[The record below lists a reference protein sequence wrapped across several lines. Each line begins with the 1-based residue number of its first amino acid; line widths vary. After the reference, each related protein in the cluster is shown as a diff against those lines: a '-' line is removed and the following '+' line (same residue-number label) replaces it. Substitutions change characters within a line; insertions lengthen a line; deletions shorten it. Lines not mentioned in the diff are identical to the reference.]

1 MKTKTYLSTLLLAL
15 VAVLVTGCV
24 DRLNIAK
31 HGSLGTPEEYYK
43 TDAEVQSALAAMYG
57 SWRDVHQNWYTLL
70 NGMSDDAWAG
80 GGQRNDNVDLEKL
93 NEFNFAIESYT
104 VQSLYTQLYTLIYR
118 ANLILDYVA
127 GDTPVMRQAVA
138 EAHVA
143 RGWAHFYLVSL
154 WGTAPIVDHVLA
166 KEEYHMSNS
175 TPEATWAFVE
185 NEFDAAIQSG
195 ALATKTNVNDKE
207 SGIHV
212 TQEAA
217 KAFLGKAYLFQGK
230 YAEAAAIL
238 DEVIKSGKY
247 DLYRASDYGMLG
259 HASTNNCCEAIF
271 ELNRVNNAEQAWN
284 QFSQLFINIG
294 WRSSILSYT
303 AGSEAGNF
311 IATGSYGMLNPQG
324 GLYDAFVE
332 MEGEDGYRL
341 NQTIRTYEQL
351 NSIGVVNIGGNPL
364 VGNEGYF
371 FWKTRLLKEDC
382 IMDNPGLQMLQY
394 NNLRIMRYA
403 EVLLMAAEAHIQ
415 GGVDASKALDYV
427 NQVRDRAQLAPLS
440 AVTMDDVKK
449 EKRLELCMESC
460 RFQDLVRWGDAE
472 AVLGQQGKQ
481 IPSFSWQVL
490 KVEDKDAPDFGQVI
504 YDENGLA
511 TITGHSLSYPY
522 SNTDYGFKAK
532 HKLLPIPLREMDV
545 NPNMEQNPGW

>member
-1 MKTKTYLSTLLLAL
+1 
-15 VAVLVTGCV
+15 
-24 DRLNIAK
+24 
-31 HGSLGTPEEYYK
+31 
-43 TDAEVQSALAAMYG
+43 
-57 SWRDVHQNWYTLL
+57 
-70 NGMSDDAWAG
+70 
-80 GGQRNDNVDLEKL
+80 
-93 NEFNFAIESYT
+93 
-104 VQSLYTQLYTLIYR
+104 
-118 ANLILDYVA
+118 
-127 GDTPVMRQAVA
+127 
-138 EAHVA
+138 
-143 RGWAHFYLVSL
+143 
-154 WGTAPIVDHVLA
+154 
-166 KEEYHMSNS
+166 
-175 TPEATWAFVE
+175 
-185 NEFDAAIQSG
+185 
-195 ALATKTNVNDKE
+195 
-207 SGIHV
+207 
-212 TQEAA
+212 
-217 KAFLGKAYLFQGK
+217 
-230 YAEAAAIL
+230 
-238 DEVIKSGKY
+238 
-247 DLYRASDYGMLG
+247 MLG

-532 HKLLPIPLREMDV
+532 HNLLPIPLREMDV

>member
-31 HGSLGTPEEYYK
+31 HGSFGTPEEYYK
-43 TDAEVQSALAAMYG
+43 TDDEVESAVASMYV
-57 SWRDVHQNWYTLL
+57 SWRDVHQNWFTLL
-70 NGMSDDAWAG
+70 NAMSDDAWAG

-93 NEFNFAIESYT
+93 NEFNFNIDSGT
-104 VQSLYTQLYTLIYR
+104 IQSLYTQLYTLIYK
-118 ANLILDYVA
+118 ANLILDFVT
-127 GDTPVMRQAVA
+127 GDSPVMRQAVA

-143 RGWAHFYLVSL
+143 RGWANFYLVSL

-175 TPEATWAFVE
+175 TPEALWAFVE
-185 NEFDAAIQSG
+185 NEFNAAIESG
-195 ALATKTNVNDKE
+195 ALVTKSNVDDKVT
-207 SGIHV
+207 GIRV
-212 TQEAA
+212 TVEAA

-230 YAEAAAIL
+230 YQEAAAIL
-238 DEVIKSGKY
+238 DEVIASGKY

-294 WRSSILSYT
+294 WRSSILTYT
-303 AGSEAGNF
+303 PGTEAGNF
-311 IATGSYGMLNPQG
+311 IASGSYGMLNPQS
-324 GLYDAFVE
+324 GLYNAFVE

-351 NSIGVVNIGGNPL
+351 NSIGVVNMGGNPL

-415 GGVDASKALDYV
+415 GGVDASKALDYI
-427 NQVRDRAQLAPLS
+427 NQVRDRAQLAPLTS
-440 AVTMDDVKK
+440 VTMDDIKK

-460 RFQDLVRWGDAE
+460 RYQDLVRWGDAE

-481 IPSFSWQVL
+481 IPSFAWSVAYNADGTTSIASHEL
-490 KVEDKDAPDFGQVI
+490 
-504 YDENGLA
+504 
-511 TITGHSLSYPY
+511 TYPY
-522 SNTDYGFKAK
+522 SNTEYGFKAK

>member
-31 HGSLGTPEEYYK
+31 HGSLGGPESYYQ
-43 TDAEVQSALAAMYG
+43 TDEEAEAALASMYG
-57 SWRDVHQNWYTLL
+57 SWRDLHQNWFTLL
-70 NGMSDDAWAG
+70 NAMSDDAWAG

-93 NEFNFAIESYT
+93 NEFNYMIDSGT
-104 VQSLYTQLYTLIYR
+104 IQSLYSQLYTLIYK
-118 ANLILDYVA
+118 ANLIIGHVT
-127 GDTPVMRQAVA
+127 GDSPVMRQVVA
-138 EAHVA
+138 EAHAA
-143 RGWAHFYLVSL
+143 RGWAHFYLVTL
-154 WGTAPIVDHVLA
+154 WGTAPMVDHLLTTD
-166 KEEYHMSNS
+166 EYRQTNG
-175 TPEATWAFVE
+175 TPETTWAFVE
-185 NEFDAAIQSG
+185 SEFEAALESG
-195 ALATKTNVNDKE
+195 ALATKSSLNDTE
-207 SGIHV
+207 SGIRV
-212 TQEAA
+212 TVEAV

-230 YAEAAAIL
+230 YQEAAAIL
-238 DEVIKSGKY
+238 DEVIASGKY

-294 WRSSILSYT
+294 WRSSILTYT
-303 AGSEAGNF
+303 PGTEAGNF
-311 IATGSYGMLNPQG
+311 IASGSYGMLNPQSS
-324 GLYDAFVE
+324 LYDAFVE
-332 MEGEDGYRL
+332 MEGVDGYRL

-351 NSIGVVNIGGNPL
+351 NSIGVVNMGGNPL

-415 GGVDASKALDYV
+415 GGVDASKALDYI
-427 NQVRDRAQLAPLS
+427 NQVRDRAQLAPLTS
-440 AVTMDDVKK
+440 VTMDDIKK

-460 RFQDLVRWGDAE
+460 RYQDLVRWGDAE

-481 IPSFSWQVL
+481 IPSFAWSVAYNADGTTSIASHEL
-490 KVEDKDAPDFGQVI
+490 
-504 YDENGLA
+504 
-511 TITGHSLSYPY
+511 TYPY
-522 SNTDYGFKAK
+522 SNTEYGFKAK
-532 HKLLPIPLREMDV
+532 HNLLPIPLREMDV